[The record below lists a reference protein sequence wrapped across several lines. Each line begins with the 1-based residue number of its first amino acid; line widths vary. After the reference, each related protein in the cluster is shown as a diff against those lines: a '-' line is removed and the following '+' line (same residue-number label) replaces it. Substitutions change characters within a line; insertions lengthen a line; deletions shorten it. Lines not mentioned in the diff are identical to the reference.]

1 MDKLYFDYNATTP
14 VAPRVFEAIK
24 PYLTDQWGNP
34 GSAHDWGLSAKSAV
48 SKGRAQVAALINA
61 EPENIIFTSC
71 ATESNNLALTSPFAQ
86 GGKGRIITQPTEHPA
101 VLEPCVRLQEQGVE
115 VTYLPVDGNGVAD
128 LSTLSELLGALLPG
142 NSDAP
147 GEAGLLSLM
156 RANNE
161 TGVLQPVRAAA
172 AQARD
177 AGWLVHTDAAQAVA
191 KIPIDVQELGVDYLT
206 IAGHKLYAPK
216 GIGALYVRPGAP
228 LYPLFLGGG
237 QERGL
242 QPGTE
247 NVAYI
252 AGLGEACAMAAEDL
266 AMEVARITDLR
277 EYFIRGLHNM
287 GADFVVHGAAAE
299 RLPGTCSVGSRARQP
314 GIFFPVWWPTMWLP
328 RAARP
333 ATRARPV
340 FRPCWNPWVRRRPMR
355 PGPSGFLSAAPRAR
369 PRWMRCCSVC
379 IWCWNCIAGSLGQFS
394 GGSLTIST
402 ASAGQTM

>member
-287 GADFVVHGAAAE
+287 GGGFCRSRRGCGTLAGYLQRGLQGRDSRGYSFRSGGLRCGCLGRRGLPRGPDPSFARAGIHGCAAGLCGRDHPVFFRPPHGHGRGGCAAAAFASGA
-299 RLPGTCSVGSRARQP
+299 GTVLRVASVSSRADR
-314 GIFFPVWWPTMWLP
+314 
-328 RAARP
+328 
-333 ATRARPV
+333 
-340 FRPCWNPWVRRRPMR
+340 
-355 PGPSGFLSAAPRAR
+355 
-369 PRWMRCCSVC
+369 
-379 IWCWNCIAGSLGQFS
+379 
-394 GGSLTIST
+394 
-402 ASAGQTM
+402 